1 MERLT
6 FQAIVTNDLSV
17 DVTEVE
23 LQNQKDRCF
32 RITTS
37 DGIESFIAK
46 NKKGFYYAINDSPLN
61 EEDIQLIGRK
71 IEEHANM
78 NVKSS

>member
-6 FQAIVTNDLSV
+6 FQTITTKDLSV

-32 RITTS
+32 RVTTS
-37 DGIESFIAK
+37 DGVESFIAK
-46 NKKGFYYAINDSPLN
+46 SKKGFYYAINDSPLN
-61 EEDIQLIGRK
+61 EEDIEQIGKK
-71 IEEHANM
+71 IEELGN
-78 NVKSS
+78 